1 MNGNWGTVLFTV
13 TVALR
18 LVAFSVFSDIADTY
32 GVLGRY
38 PIIGND
44 SGGYIATARV
54 LLAEGRFASFG
65 EEEPQSYLMPIYP
78 VFLAGVL
85 TVTRDARWVVL
96 LQAIL
101 AGFSAVFIWKI
112 GSAVSHRVGV
122 GAALLF
128 AADPVGIFYSTT
140 ILTETLFIFLLFF
153 SIYMYVRYFDGY
165 IGWYFLIGI
174 VLGIATLTRPTALV
188 VLPVLAAV
196 MWLYPPT
203 FQNARPQILSAGFN
217 PLREGGRMYSKNHI
231 RRVVACVF
239 VMTVGF
245 FIIVFPWMLRNKV
258 LFDSWSLT
266 AVATTQ
272 WFQQSA
278 PLYYAYKQHVSHA
291 EAYEVFRVRLM
302 EINPHK
308 SDEGTLHN
316 TPYMG
321 RVVREFLLE
330 DPFGYAYFHAI
341 KTLPFFFSDGLRD
354 IGRRMGFVEVN
365 QPNIGNLLLAR
376 DMRGLWNALAHNSL
390 SSVLLLVGASI
401 WFIIIIGM
409 MISIAGLRVSSQTG
423 AYIIAL
429 CLLIIL
435 VTALIAGG
443 PNASA
448 RYRFSV
454 SPFMF
459 IAAVYGFEC
468 LWKKNLHRFPLH
480 TK

>member
-1 MNGNWGTVLFTV
+1 MFTV
-13 TVALR
+13 TVAVR
-18 LVAFSVFSDIADTY
+18 LIAFSVLSDIADTH

-44 SGGYIATARV
+44 SGGYAAVARM
-54 LLAEGRFASFG
+54 LLEEGRFASPG
-65 EEEPQSYLMPIYP
+65 LAEPQSYVVPGYP

-85 TVTRDARWVVL
+85 AVAGDVRWAIL

-101 AGFSAVFIWKI
+101 AGFSTLLIWKI

-128 AADPVGIFYSTT
+128 AADPVGIFYSIT
-140 ILTETLFIFLLFF
+140 ILTETLFIFLLLICL
-153 SIYMYVRYFDGY
+153 SIFVRYFDGR
-165 IGWYFLIGI
+165 IGWFFLSGL

-188 VLPVLAAV
+188 VLPVLAIV
-196 MWLYPPT
+196 MWLYSSMSLRRIIT
-203 FQNARPQILSAGFN
+203 CVLVMGF
-217 PLREGGRMYSKNHI
+217 S
-231 RRVVACVF
+231 
-239 VMTVGF
+239 F
-245 FIIVFPWMLRNKV
+245 FMIVFPWMLRNKI

-278 PLYYAYKQHVSHA
+278 PLYYAYKYNVSHA
-291 EAYEVFRVRLM
+291 EAYEVFRARLM

-308 SDEGTLHN
+308 SDDGTLRN

-330 DPFGYAYFHAI
+330 DPFGYMYFHAV

-354 IGRRMGFVEVN
+354 IARRMGFVEVN

-376 DMRGLWNALAHNSL
+376 DVRGLWDALAHNSL
-390 SSVLLLVGASI
+390 SSVLLLVGASA
-401 WFIIIIGM
+401 WFLIIIGM
-409 MISIAGLRVSSQTG
+409 TISIAGLRVSSQTG
-423 AYIIAL
+423 AHIIAL

-435 VTALIAGG
+435 ATALIAGG

-459 IAAVYGFEC
+459 IAAVYGFEMFRAY
-468 LWKKNLHRFPLH
+468 LKNNEELSARGGSASG
-480 TK
+480 